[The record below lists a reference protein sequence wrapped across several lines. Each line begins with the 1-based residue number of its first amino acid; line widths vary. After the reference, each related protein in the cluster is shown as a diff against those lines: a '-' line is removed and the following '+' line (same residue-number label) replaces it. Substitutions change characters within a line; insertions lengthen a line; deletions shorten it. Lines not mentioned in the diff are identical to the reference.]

1 MRYEEVFSYEHLLFA
16 ALACCKGVRWK
27 SSTQV
32 YEATLPMKVA
42 ELHDQLMS
50 CTWKSKGFNTFY
62 IWERGKTRKIQ
73 AVHITERTVQKCLV
87 HYGLRPLI
95 MPRLIAHS
103 YATLPGKGTEAAL
116 KQHKEHLRWWYAR
129 HKREGCIVTM
139 DYRDYFASVSHA
151 KLKAMYARLPMDE
164 CLYQLTCY
172 LIDCFDGEYGL
183 GLGSE
188 ISQISSLL
196 YINSVDHLAKDQL
209 GIHCYGRY
217 MDDAYLI
224 ADKQQAEVALNALMV
239 ESKHLGLVFNE
250 KATQL
255 RPLTQG
261 WHYLKKRVQL
271 TDNGR
276 VVMRLEREN
285 IKRAR
290 QRINK
295 NAELVAAGTM
305 TLKSAEQSLQSWLAY
320 ARRYNTWGTA
330 NIIAGLNDA
339 RGSQARPPFL

>member
-1 MRYEEVFSYEHLLFA
+1 MRYEEVFSYDHLLSA
-16 ALACCKGVRWK
+16 AMACCKGVRWK
-27 SSTQV
+27 ASTQV
-32 YEATLPMKVA
+32 YEAALPLKVA
-42 ELHDQLMS
+42 ALHDQLIS
-50 CTWKSKGFNTFY
+50 STWKSKGFNTFH

-129 HKREGCIVTM
+129 HRREGCIVTM
-139 DYRDYFASVSHA
+139 DYHDYFASVSHS
-151 KLKAMYARLPMDE
+151 KLKAIYARLPMDE
-164 CLYQLTCY
+164 RLYRLTCY
-172 LIDCFDGEYGL
+172 LIDCFDGDYGL

-224 ADKQQAEVALNALMV
+224 ADKRHAQDALDALTAE
-239 ESKHLGLVFNE
+239 SHRLGLTFNE

-255 RPLTQG
+255 RSLTQG
-261 WHYLKKRVQL
+261 WHYLKKRIQL
-271 TDNGR
+271 TDTGR

-290 QRINK
+290 QRIK
-295 NAELVAAGTM
+295 RNAERVTAGTM
-305 TLKSAEQSLQSWLAY
+305 SPESAEQSWQSWLAY
-320 ARRYNTWGTA
+320 ARRYDAWNTVNVMA
-330 NIIAGLNDA
+330 SFNEVK
-339 RGSQARPPFL
+339 RSHARPLFL